1 MEGPRKWIV
10 NHYFRVLYALL
21 LDVGIAAYFLLW
33 FFFWSGLFFCLI
45 AHDLF
50 VTTLAPY

>member
-1 MEGPRKWIV
+1 MDCKS
-10 NHYFRVLYALL
+10 LL
-21 LDVGIAAYFLLW
+21 LGIICTPIRCLYCSLFLAVA
-33 FFFWSGLFFCLI
+33 FFWSGLFFCLI